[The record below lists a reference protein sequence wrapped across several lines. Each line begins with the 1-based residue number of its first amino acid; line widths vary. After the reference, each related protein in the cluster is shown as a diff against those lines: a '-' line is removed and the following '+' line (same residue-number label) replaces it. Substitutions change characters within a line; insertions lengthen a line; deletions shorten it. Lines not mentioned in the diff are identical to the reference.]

1 MGTASSLALLE
12 RVGVPELHAHALE
25 VEAAFAAGAGLEPV
39 GRAIRAL
46 AADEEVPGL
55 LAAHG
60 IVAAERAGRLR
71 VSFHLNNTVEEAA
84 RAGAL
89 LRGHVAGVSSRRS
102 AIIEKTCVGGH
113 T

>member
-1 MGTASSLALLE
+1 M
-12 RVGVPELHAHALE
+12 
-25 VEAAFAAGAGLEPV
+25 

-71 VSFHLNNTVEEAA
+71 VSFHLNNTEEEAA
-84 RAGAL
+84 RVGAL
-89 LRGHVAGVSSRRS
+89 LRGHVGP
-102 AIIEKTCVGGH
+102 
-113 T
+113 

>member
-1 MGTASSLALLE
+1 
-12 RVGVPELHAHALE
+12 VPDLYAHALE
-25 VEAAFAAGAGLEPV
+25 AEAAFAAAAGLEPV

-84 RAGAL
+84 RAGGW
-89 LRGHVAGVSSRRS
+89 LRGHVGA
-102 AIIEKTCVGGH
+102 
-113 T
+113 